1 LLIFYNLYFSP
12 ANNKN
17 QSKRLNSLK
26 LTNITMALVT
36 IALVTG
42 ALVLLLLIFGLKIIN
57 QYERG
62 VRFTLGKYSGI
73 IEPGLNFVIPIIQS
87 YRKVDIRQTTI
98 NLPPQEVMTK
108 DQVNLKID
116 GVVFYV
122 VREPE
127 KVILNVEDLELQLE
141 AKASSELKEII
152 GNKTMKESLSDRTDI
167 ANTLLSM
174 LNEAIE
180 DKSSKNKK
188 DWGIEVKAIQI
199 NNIELPRELIRAMS
213 KQAEAEREKE
223 ARITKAQG
231 EFEAS
236 KKFGEAS
243 QVYEK
248 NPSALRLRELQTFQ
262 EIGTEHNTLMMVIP
276 STMAT
281 GDGKWTLPMG
291 LNELRNNQESKE
303 NKNEKKK

>member
-1 LLIFYNLYFSP
+1 MALPIIAWIIGLIIL
-12 ANNKN
+12 AIIII
-17 QSKRLNSLK
+17 SLK
-26 LTNITMALVT
+26 V
-36 IALVTG
+36 
-42 ALVLLLLIFGLKIIN
+42 IN

-62 VRFTLGKYSGI
+62 VRFTLGKYTGI
-73 IEPGLNFVIPIIQS
+73 MNPGLRLIFPLIQG
-87 YRKVDIRQTTI
+87 YRRVDIRQTTI
-98 NLPPQEVMTK
+98 NLPAQEVMTK

-122 VREPE
+122 VKEPE
-127 KVILNVEDLELQLE
+127 KVILNVENLEHQLE

-152 GNKTMKESLSDRTDI
+152 GNKTMKESLSDRMDI

-174 LNEAIE
+174 LNDAIE
-180 DKSSKNKK
+180 DKSSKDKK
-188 DWGIEVKAIQI
+188 DWGIEVKAVQI

-223 ARITKAQG
+223 ARITKALG

-243 QVYEK
+243 KVYEQ
-248 NPSALRLRELQTFQ
+248 NSSALRLRELQTFQ

-276 STMAT
+276 STMANT
-281 GDGKWTLPMG
+281 DGKWVLPMG
-291 LNELRNNQESKE
+291 LNELRNNEASRE
-303 NKNEKKK
+303 KNEKKNGKKR

>member
-1 LLIFYNLYFSP
+1 MAIPILIWIIGAIVL
-12 ANNKN
+12 AII
-17 QSKRLNSLK
+17 LISLR
-26 LTNITMALVT
+26 V
-36 IALVTG
+36 
-42 ALVLLLLIFGLKIIN
+42 IN

-62 VRFTLGKYSGI
+62 VKFTLGKYVGI
-73 IEPGLNFVIPIIQS
+73 MEPGLRLVFPLIQG
-87 YRKVDIRQTTI
+87 YRRVDIRQTTI

-122 VREPE
+122 IKEPE
-127 KVILNVEDLELQLE
+127 KVILNVENLEHQLE

-152 GNKTMKESLSDRTDI
+152 GNKTMKESLSDRMDI

-174 LNEAIE
+174 LNDAIE
-180 DKSSKNKK
+180 DKSSKDKK
-188 DWGIEVKAIQI
+188 DWGIEVKAVQI

-223 ARITKAQG
+223 ARITKALG

-243 QVYEK
+243 KVYEQ
-248 NPSALRLRELQTFQ
+248 NASALRLRELQTFQ

-276 STMAT
+276 STMANT
-281 GDGKWTLPMG
+281 DGKWVLPMG
-291 LNELRNNQESKE
+291 LNELRNNE
-303 NKNEKKK
+303 NSREKSEKKNLKKR

>member
-1 LLIFYNLYFSP
+1 MVLTFIFWIIGIIVL
-12 ANNKN
+12 AIIIA
-17 QSKRLNSLK
+17 SLK
-26 LTNITMALVT
+26 V
-36 IALVTG
+36 
-42 ALVLLLLIFGLKIIN
+42 IN

-62 VRFTLGKYSGI
+62 VKFTLGKYTGI
-73 IEPGLNFVIPIIQS
+73 MNPGLNFVVPIIQG
-87 YRKVDIRQTTI
+87 YRRVDIRQTTI

-108 DQVNLKID
+108 DQVNLNID

-122 VREPE
+122 VKEPE
-127 KVILNVEDLELQLE
+127 KVILNVENLEHQLE

-152 GNKTMKESLSDRTDI
+152 GNKTMKESLSDRMDI
-167 ANTLLSM
+167 ANTLLAM
-174 LNEAIE
+174 LNDAIE
-180 DKSSKNKK
+180 DKNSKDKK
-188 DWGIEVKAIQI
+188 DWGIEVKAVQI

-223 ARITKAQG
+223 ARITKALG

-276 STMAT
+276 STMANT
-281 GDGKWTLPMG
+281 DGKWTLPMG
-291 LNELRNNQESKE
+291 LNELRNNDNSREKI
-303 NKNEKKK
+303 NKNVEKKK

>member
-1 LLIFYNLYFSP
+1 MAIPLLIWIIGAIIL
-12 ANNKN
+12 AII
-17 QSKRLNSLK
+17 LVSLK
-26 LTNITMALVT
+26 V
-36 IALVTG
+36 
-42 ALVLLLLIFGLKIIN
+42 IN

-62 VRFTLGKYSGI
+62 VKFTLGKYSGI
-73 IEPGLNFVIPIIQS
+73 MEPGLRLVFPLIQS
-87 YRKVDIRQTTI
+87 YRRVDVRQTTI

-122 VREPE
+122 VKEPE
-127 KVILNVEDLELQLE
+127 KVILNVENLEHQLE

-152 GNKTMKESLSDRTDI
+152 GNKTMKESLSDRMDI

-174 LNEAIE
+174 LNDAIE
-180 DKSSKNKK
+180 DKSSKDKK
-188 DWGIEVKAIQI
+188 DWGIEVKAVQI

-223 ARITKAQG
+223 ARITKALG

-243 QVYEK
+243 QVYER

-276 STMAT
+276 STMANA
-281 GDGKWTLPMG
+281 DGKWTLPMMM
-291 LNELRNNQESKE
+291 NEARKE
-303 NKNEKKK
+303 NNSSENSEKKVGKKR

>member
-1 LLIFYNLYFSP
+1 MVLPIILLI
-12 ANNKN
+12 
-17 QSKRLNSLK
+17 
-26 LTNITMALVT
+26 I
-36 IALVTG
+36 G
-42 ALVLLLLIFGLKIIN
+42 ALVVLFIVFGLKVIN

-62 VRFTLGKYSGI
+62 VKFTLGKYTGI
-73 IEPGLNFVIPIIQS
+73 MKPGLNFVIPIIQN
-87 YRKVDIRQTTI
+87 YRRVDIRQTTI

-122 VREPE
+122 VKEPE
-127 KVILNVEDLELQLE
+127 KVILNVENLEHQLE

-152 GNKTMKESLSDRTDI
+152 GNKTMKESLSDRMDI

-180 DKSSKNKK
+180 DKNSKDKK

-199 NNIELPRELIRAMS
+199 NNIELPKELIRAMS

-223 ARITKAQG
+223 ARITKALG

-276 STMAT
+276 STMANP
-281 GDGKWTLPMG
+281 DGKWVLPMG
-291 LNELRNNQESKE
+291 LNELRNNE
-303 NKNEKKK
+303 NSREKINKKIEKKK

>member
-1 LLIFYNLYFSP
+1 MDFTVISLILGIIILVIVIF
-12 ANNKN
+12 
-17 QSKRLNSLK
+17 SLK
-26 LTNITMALVT
+26 V
-36 IALVTG
+36 
-42 ALVLLLLIFGLKIIN
+42 IN

-62 VRFTLGKYSGI
+62 VKFTLGKYTGI
-73 IEPGLNFVIPIIQS
+73 MEPGLRFVLPIIQN

-152 GNKTMKESLSDRTDI
+152 GNKTMRESLSDRTDI

-188 DWGIEVKAIQI
+188 DWGIEVKAVQI

-291 LNELRNNQESKE
+291 LNELRNNQESKD
-303 NKNEKKK
+303 NDNKKNEKKNRF

>member
-1 LLIFYNLYFSP
+1 
-12 ANNKN
+12 
-17 QSKRLNSLK
+17 
-26 LTNITMALVT
+26 MAIPIIIWV
-36 IALVTG
+36 IGV
-42 ALVLLLLIFGLKIIN
+42 LVLAVISASLKIIN

-73 IEPGLNFVIPIIQS
+73 ISPGLNFVVPIIQTYS
-87 YRKVDIRQTTI
+87 RVDIRQTTI
-98 NLPPQEVMTK
+98 NLPAQEVMTK

-122 VREPE
+122 VKEPE
-127 KVILNVEDLELQLE
+127 KVILNVENLEHQLE

-152 GNKTMKESLSDRTDI
+152 GNKTMKESLSDRMDI
-167 ANTLLSM
+167 AKTLLSM

-180 DKSSKNKK
+180 DKNSKDKK
-188 DWGIEVKAIQI
+188 DWGIEVKAVQI

-223 ARITKAQG
+223 ARITKALG

-276 STMAT
+276 STMANT
-281 GDGKWTLPMG
+281 DGKWTLPMG
-291 LNELRNNQESKE
+291 LNELRNNESSKE
-303 NKNEKKK
+303 TVEKKTGKKR